1 MKEDDVKKAVTIL
14 ENAGFQVSDCSQ
26 VRSCFDLLARRD
38 DTLLLIKVLGNIE
51 GVTYRLA
58 AELRN
63 AARSMYGTPLII
75 GDHMKTSALSPGI
88 IYTRYDVHVVNM
100 ESFGEILGQ
109 KIPIIYSVRGNYCVR
124 INCELLSKIRKK
136 ENLTQEGLAEKLG
149 VSKQSI
155 HRYESTG
162 RISLEIAEKL
172 VSLLKEDL
180 MMPGSIF
187 AQDAYPPVDEV
198 SSFVTDLKR
207 AAYQEFQNI
216 GFTASL
222 TNAPFDIVAAE
233 TGGNERILTIASDDR
248 KGLIRKV
255 EIIKDISEMTGCLRV
270 CITNRSCDLDV
281 AVIKPKEFSEIRGK
295 EEFIKILTEY
305 RD

>member
-38 DTLLLIKVLGNIE
+38 DVLLLIKVLGNIE

-58 AELRN
+58 AELKN
-63 AARSMYGTPLII
+63 AARSMYGTPLVI
-75 GDHMKTSALSPGI
+75 GDHMKTATLSPGI
-88 IYTRYDVHVVNM
+88 LYTRYDVHVVNM

-109 KIPIIYSVRGNYCVR
+109 KMPLIYSVRGNYCVR
-124 INCELLSKIRKK
+124 INCDLLSKIRRK
-136 ENLTQEGLAEKLG
+136 ENLTQEELAEKLG
-149 VSKQSI
+149 ISKQSI
-155 HRYESTG
+155 HRYESSG

-172 VSLLKEDL
+172 VLLLKEDL

-187 AQDAYPPVDEV
+187 QAIDRIEDEV
-198 SSFVTDLKR
+198 SPYVTDLKR
-207 AAYQEFQNI
+207 AAYQEFQNM
-216 GFTASL
+216 GFTVSM

-233 TGGNERILTIASDDR
+233 TIGGERILTIASDDR

-281 AVIKPKEFSEIRGK
+281 AVIKPKEFSEIKEK
-295 EEFIKILTEY
+295 EEFLKILTEY
-305 RD
+305 QE

>member
-1 MKEDDVKKAVTIL
+1 MKEDDVKKAASIL

-38 DTLLLIKVLGNIE
+38 DVLLLIKVLGNIE

-58 AELRN
+58 AELKN

-75 GDHMKTSALSPGI
+75 GDHMKTAALSPGI
-88 IYTRYDVHVVNM
+88 LYTRYDVHVVNM

-109 KIPIIYSVRGNYCVR
+109 KMPLVYSVRGNYCVR
-124 INCELLSKIRKK
+124 INCDLLSKIRRK
-136 ENLTQEGLAEKLG
+136 ENLTQEELAEKLG
-149 VSKQSI
+149 ISKQSI
-155 HRYESTG
+155 HRYESSG

-172 VSLLKEDL
+172 VLLLKEDL

-187 AQDAYPPVDEV
+187 AQGTAHIDDEV
-198 SSFVTDLKR
+198 SPYVTDLKR
-207 AAYQEFQNI
+207 AAYQEFQNM
-216 GFTASL
+216 GFTVSM

-233 TGGNERILTIASDDR
+233 TGGERILIIASDDR

-255 EIIKDISEMTGCLRV
+255 EIIKDISDMTGCLRV

-281 AVIKPKEFSEIRGK
+281 AVIKPKEFSEIKEK
-295 EEFIKILTEY
+295 EEFLKILTEY
-305 RD
+305 QE